1 MSSINDTLKTIS
13 LKELCIVIICL
24 FLVYYLLNTFHI
36 ISLSSTWIY
45 FFIVVYFTFR
55 LRNSFSD
62 FKRDFMTIFSL
73 DLFKSIVVVVVLNI
87 FLSYGMLY
95 LSNFI
100 LKQFSWLNFLVNF
113 RLSSSYLNNSLVFAG
128 GFIATVLISPISE
141 ELIFRGVFLNRLKMF
156 VPTIFAIL
164 IASLTFASLHTY
176 GSIVSAFVFALCMA
190 ILYLKTENILVP
202 IFAHILNNFLAE
214 SIVIIDTQR
223 MLFNNSVVMAAMSLL
238 AIISMFFIVD
248 SIIKELNSIK

>member
-1 MSSINDTLKTIS
+1 MPLINNTLKNIS
-13 LKELCIVIICL
+13 LKELCIVITCL
-24 FLVYYLLNTFHI
+24 FLIYYLLNAFNG

-45 FFIVVYFTFR
+45 FFIIVYFTFR

-62 FKRDFMTIFSL
+62 FKKDFMAIFSC

-95 LSNFI
+95 LSDFI

-113 RLSSSYLNNSLVFAG
+113 HLSSSYLNNSLVFVG

-141 ELIFRGVFLNRLKMF
+141 ELIFRGVVLNRLKRF

-164 IASLTFASLHTY
+164 ITSLAFASLHTY
-176 GSIVSAFVFALCMA
+176 GSIISAFIFALCMA
-190 ILYLKTENILVP
+190 ILYLKTDNILVP

-214 SIVIIDTQR
+214 SIVIIDTQHI
-223 MLFNNSVVMAAMSLL
+223 LFNNTVVMGAMSLL
-238 AIISMFFIVD
+238 AIISMFLIVG